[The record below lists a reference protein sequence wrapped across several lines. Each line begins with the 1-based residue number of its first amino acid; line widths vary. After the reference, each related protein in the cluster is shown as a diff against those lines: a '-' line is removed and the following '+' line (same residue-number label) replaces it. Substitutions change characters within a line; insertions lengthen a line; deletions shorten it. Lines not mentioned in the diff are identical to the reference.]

1 MDYSNT
7 ITNSAHTTIN
17 VIKENISGVQLTELL
32 TPMTNVRLKHP
43 LVHNITNYVT
53 VNDCANILLSIGA
66 SPIMSD
72 DQAEV
77 SEITSICNALVIN
90 IGTLNARTIAS
101 MYLAGK
107 TATELKHPIV
117 LDPVGSG
124 ASNLRTDTAR
134 GLLDALNITAIRGNI
149 SEVKSLTASHMKT
162 QGVDANDLDAISE
175 DNLEQNLALLG
186 EIARSLATIL
196 VVTGRIDVITDG
208 QTAYTIK
215 NGHQNMKDITGTG
228 CMLSSV
234 LGAFI
239 SANPDQMLEAS
250 VCAVAMMGISG
261 EKANAYCEQHKLG
274 TSSMRTRLIDL
285 MGTETIDAFKQAVK
299 VEKYTLD

>member
-1 MDYSNT
+1 MNHSNSNT
-7 ITNSAHTTIN
+7 ITITKSNLS
-17 VIKENISGVQLTELL
+17 EEQLSNLL
-32 TPMTNVRLKHP
+32 APLTNVKINHP

-72 DQAEV
+72 DLAEV

-90 IGTLNARTIAS
+90 IGTLNARTIES

-107 TATELKHPIV
+107 TATELNHPIV

-134 GLLDALNITAIRGNI
+134 GLLEALNVTAIRGNI

-162 QGVDANDLDAISE
+162 QGVDANDLDAITE
-175 DNLEQNLALLG
+175 ANLEQNLALLG
-186 EIARSLATIL
+186 EIARSLSTIL

-208 QTAYTIK
+208 RTAYTIK
-215 NGHQNMKDITGTG
+215 NGHMNMKNITGTG
-228 CMLSSV
+228 CMLSSI

-239 SANPDQMLEAS
+239 SSNPDQMLEAS

-261 EKANAYCEQHKLG
+261 EKANAYCEQHSLG

-285 MGTETIDAFKQAVK
+285 IGTETLNAFKQAIK